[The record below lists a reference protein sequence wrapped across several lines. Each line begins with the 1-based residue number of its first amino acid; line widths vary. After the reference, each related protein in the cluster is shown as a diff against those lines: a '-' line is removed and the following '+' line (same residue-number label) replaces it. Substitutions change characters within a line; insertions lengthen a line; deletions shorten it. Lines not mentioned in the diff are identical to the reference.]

1 MLGFLQYSINNY
13 IIYWKCSASKGNI
26 SYFWQK
32 ISELEINS
40 TYYSK
45 GIKIKQ
51 FYPKYAQQ
59 AWCKFVFGL
68 MLYKSGTNCQ
78 SLQTRNIIESFQK
91 CISNIER
98 QLMPVQCM
106 YVTLYIYIFML
117 FYIFFFCLNAR
128 TSYFKFAFVQLISA
142 SVSCVYVELHQLM
155 YIFI

>member
-1 MLGFLQYSINNY
+1 MLTNTKNTKINYQEKFSHILLGLLQYSINNY

-26 SYFWQK
+26 RYFWQK

-78 SLQTRNIIESFQK
+78 SLQTRNIIESFVQHTHKIQK
-91 CISNIER
+91 QISTE
-98 QLMPVQCM
+98 QKQ
-106 YVTLYIYIFML
+106 T
-117 FYIFFFCLNAR
+117 
-128 TSYFKFAFVQLISA
+128 
-142 SVSCVYVELHQLM
+142 
-155 YIFI
+155 